1 MKLRPVIERL
11 RQRCPSLKG
20 RVGGVAQYVMLE
32 STTKLTMPYAFVVPL
47 GETAEY
53 FSMASA
59 QSYRQTVEA
68 QFGVLLFLSLKGD
81 SRGYDAF
88 EFSQDIRAEVFK
100 ALLGACLPET
110 DEITF
115 DQEVIF
121 DANNARLVIQWEFN
135 VPYDIVDE
143 ETAHGEVLEQLPELE
158 GIDSQIDP
166 APADWVDGV
175 PVSFHFN
182 NSKGS

>member
-20 RVGGVAQYVMLE
+20 RVGGVAQYAMLE

-143 ETAHGEVLEQLPELE
+143 ETAHGGRSLR
-158 GIDSQIDP
+158 GSSRRSSR
-166 APADWVDGV
+166 AP
-175 PVSFHFN
+175 
-182 NSKGS
+182 GSSGCSWPRRRP